1 MEDVRAGGPA
11 WSAERRRGSP
21 AELAD
26 WLAFALDVCDATD
39 PIALHA
45 FRTELTVDRKADGSY
60 VTDADRRVETVIRGR
75 IADRYPDHGL
85 VGEEYGEAEAGAGG
99 VRWYIDPIDGTHN
112 FMRGLPHFATLLA
125 VERDGE
131 VQVGVIS
138 APAMGQRWYA
148 TRGGGAWVLG
158 GPANP
163 PGPRRLRVSTVD
175 RLGRAQILYRSL
187 GDMNASRVAA
197 GFQRLVRAV
206 WRERGFG
213 DFWGYTLVAD
223 GVAEAM
229 IEQDLHPWD
238 LAAPWILVEEAG
250 GRISDFDGRR
260 SFERGEGFATNGL
273 LHDEILDVL
282 RGRSDS

>member
-1 MEDVRAGGPA
+1 MEDVPASGPA

-21 AELAD
+21 AELAE

-39 PIALHA
+39 PVALHA

-60 VTDADRRVETVIRGR
+60 VTDADRRVETIIRGR
-75 IADRYPDHGL
+75 IADRYPEHGL

-99 VRWYIDPIDGTHN
+99 ERWYIDPIDGTHN

-138 APAMGQRWYA
+138 APAIGQRWYA
-148 TRGGGAWVLG
+148 TRGGGAWVVG

-163 PGPRRLRVSTVD
+163 PDPRRLHVSTVD
-175 RLGRAQILYRSL
+175 AVGRAQVLYRSL

-250 GRISDFDGRR
+250 GRITDFDGRR
-260 SFERGEGFATNGL
+260 SFERGEGFATNEL
-273 LHDEILDVL
+273 LHDAVLDVL
-282 RGRSDS
+282 RERSDS